1 MGVQRSE
8 ISSVLP
14 RLRACLLGLTAVAL
28 AGCTLA
34 PKPLTDVERMEEA
47 AEDLSVMFG
56 SRPPLRHALTL
67 EEAYA
72 RALKYNLDARVKVM
86 EAAVARDDFDLS
98 QYDLLP
104 RVVANAGYTTRSNVE
119 ASSSRS
125 VLTGRQSLEPS
136 TSSDINRVAT
146 DLTASWNLLDFGVSY
161 FNARQQADRTLVAEE
176 QRRRAVHNTFQDVR
190 RAFWQAAS
198 AQALQGQVH
207 ASIRSADAA
216 LRSSR
221 NVESEA
227 LRSPVDA
234 LRYQRSLLELLRQ
247 LEIVQ
252 RYLATSKVELASLIG
267 LPPGSHFTVSAPG
280 VHALGIERI
289 GLRVVDLE
297 RTALLRNPD
306 IREQS
311 YQRRITVDET
321 HKSILRLLP
330 GFDLSGGPRYDS
342 NSFLVNNH
350 WHAAA
355 ARASWN
361 IVNLLSIPTHLRRG
375 QNAEAL
381 SDMRRQAVS
390 MAVLAK
396 LHIAY
401 RQYQISVAEYRSAR
415 RMADVDRRLYV
426 QISNRVETDAQGDL
440 EKVSAQVSAVTS
452 DLRVYQA
459 YAEMQAALGRLYAAM
474 GADPVP
480 VHITSTEIDDLT
492 VVIRK
497 ASQEQR
503 KVLVSVQPEPEPPVR
518 ERAVP
523 EPAAQETPASTPA
536 AADRAAA
543 PPVPDRHARVQ

>member
-1 MGVQRSE
+1 MIPRS
-8 ISSVLP
+8 
-14 RLRACLLGLTAVAL
+14 RLRAGLIGLAALAL

-34 PKPLTDVERMEEA
+34 PKPMTDAERRFEA
-47 AEDLSVMFG
+47 AEDLAVMFG
-56 SRPPLRHALTL
+56 PRQPLRRPLTI

-72 RALKYNLDARVKVM
+72 RGLKYNLDTRVKVM
-86 EAAVARDDFDLS
+86 EEAIARDDFDLS
-98 QYDLLP
+98 RYDLLP

-136 TSSDINRVAT
+136 TSSDINRVST

-176 QRRRAVHNTFQDVR
+176 ARRRSVHILFQDIR

-198 AQALQGQVH
+198 AQALQAQVQS
-207 ASIRSADAA
+207 SIRAADAA

-247 LEIVQ
+247 LELVQ
-252 RYLATSKVELASLIG
+252 RYLATAKVELASLVG
-267 LPPGSHFTVSAPG
+267 LPPGSQFTVAVPG
-280 VHALGIERI
+280 IHTLGVERI
-289 GLRVVDLE
+289 GLRVADLE

-321 HKSILRLLP
+321 HKAIVRLMP
-330 GFDLSGGPRYDS
+330 GLDLSGGPRFDS
-342 NSFLVNNH
+342 NSFLVNNY
-350 WHAAA
+350 WSAAA
-355 ARASWN
+355 VRASWN
-361 IVNLLSIPTHLRRG
+361 IVNLLSLPTQLRRG
-375 QNAEAL
+375 EHAEAL
-381 SDMRRQAVS
+381 SDARRQAVS

-401 RQYQISVAEYRSAR
+401 RQYQISVAEYRSSR
-415 RMADVDRRLYV
+415 RLADVDRRLYQ
-426 QISNRVETDAQGDL
+426 QISNRVETDAQGEL

-452 DLRVYQA
+452 DLRVYQS
-459 YAEMQAALGRLYAAM
+459 YAELQAALGRLYAAM
-474 GADPVP
+474 GVDPVP
-480 VHITSTEIDDLT
+480 AEINSVEVDDLT
-492 VVIRK
+492 VLIRK
-497 ASQEQR
+497 ASQEQ
-503 KVLVSVQPEPEPPVR
+503 KKFLVSVQPDVDPPAAERALPPSPEPPD
-518 ERAVP
+518 
-523 EPAAQETPASTPA
+523 A
-536 AADRAAA
+536 AASPAPAGSGDLAAVA
-543 PPVPDRHARVQ
+543 PPADRLTEVQ